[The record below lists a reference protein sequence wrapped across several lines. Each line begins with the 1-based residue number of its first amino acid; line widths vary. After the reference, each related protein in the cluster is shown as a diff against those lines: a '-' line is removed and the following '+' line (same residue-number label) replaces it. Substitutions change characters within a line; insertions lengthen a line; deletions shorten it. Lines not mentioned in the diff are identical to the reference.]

1 MCVFRVTYLISEE
14 KRIIVIDSTK
24 KEDLKQIVRL
34 QTKVDRAF
42 EVKVK
47 DLNAYVSFTDE
58 VFEGDELLIEFR
70 DQHDLVNAQTQPK
83 PEEDKQ
89 PDDSG
94 KLADSEFTKKDIEDA
109 FKDSIKGKN
118 LLQTINEWT
127 ISKKFKVKTSEG
139 EKKGKKG

>member
-1 MCVFRVTYLISEE
+1 VFRVTYLISEE
-14 KRIIVIDSTK
+14 KRVIVIHSTK

-70 DQHDLVNAQTQPK
+70 DQHDLVNAQAQPK

-94 KLADSEFTKKDIEDA
+94 KLANSEFTKKRY
-109 FKDSIKGKN
+109 
-118 LLQTINEWT
+118 
-127 ISKKFKVKTSEG
+127 
-139 EKKGKKG
+139 